1 MRALRAHR
9 NLLLLWA
16 GQFVSQTGDFLFQA
30 AVLFLV
36 LTIETERAALK
47 AGIVSALETLP
58 FLLFGLLAGSLVDR
72 YRRRRIM
79 LVSDAARGLLLLT
92 VPLIWGLGGLNWLS
106 IGVIAFLLSSFSTL
120 FNPARDALIPRLV
133 PRERL
138 VQANAL
144 IQTSTQLAMLL
155 GTFLAGALVS
165 LQKAAGVRGDVAPLV
180 GLLVLDG
187 LTFFISFWAVWL
199 IRVDEASA
207 PSLAPTPAPA
217 SGSGAEEVG
226 RGAARGRSSPWREAL
241 EGLRYAW
248 GSPVLRGLLLLT
260 AVDNFFIM
268 GPAFV
273 GANLFVKRTLGLEA
287 QHLAFF
293 QAAMA
298 LGWLLGTLWMGR
310 YGRRLPKGKLL
321 LFGIVMDGATYL
333 PFLVFALPEVRSYGL
348 ALLLIALHGLFIPLI
363 TVARTSLI
371 QEIVPSAYLGR
382 VFALVNLTVVG
393 FMALSSFTTGALGE
407 VVGAPYLFGLAGAG
421 GALSGVIGA
430 LVFRALR
437 AQP

>member
-47 AGIVSALETLP
+47 AGIVSTLETLP

-199 IRVDEASA
+199 IRVDEA
-207 PSLAPTPAPA
+207 PA
-217 SGSGAEEVG
+217 SGSGAEAG
-226 RGAARGRSSPWREAL
+226 RGAARGRPSPWREAL

-348 ALLLIALHGLFIPLI
+348 ALGLIALHGLFIPLI

-407 VVGAPYLFGLAGAG
+407 VVSAPYLFGLAGAG
-421 GALSGVIGA
+421 GALSGVVGA

-437 AQP
+437 AQL